1 MKTKHPQN
9 TRRRNVAK
17 FEESTDP
24 TERLTFFPD
33 GTALVIRYSPWTGKF
48 NKVTIRLT
56 EEQYNNWH
64 NKRMLIQD
72 AMPHLDKDEREFL
85 MTGYTPTDWATIFP
99 PDEDEDDK
107 DV

>member
-1 MKTKHPQN
+1 M
-9 TRRRNVAK
+9 AK
-17 FEESTDP
+17 FEESIDP

-99 PDEDEDDK
+99 PEDEDDK